1 VRAFAVYTAGRV
13 LVFAGVAALL
23 FVVGLRGF
31 VLVLAALLV
40 SLPVSYLLLARV
52 RADFAADVER
62 RLTERRARRADLR
75 SQLRGDDE
83 PAS

>member
-1 VRAFAVYTAGRV
+1 MRAFAVYTAARV

-31 VLVLAALLV
+31 PLVLAALLV
-40 SLPVSYLLLARV
+40 SLPVSYVLLARP

-62 RLTERRARRADLR
+62 RLAERRSRREDLR
-75 SQLRGDDE
+75 SRLRGDDE
-83 PAS
+83 PAA